1 MTSATHARAMTDGST
16 DVPRYDLTI
25 RVVMWLDAFW
35 SVAFV
40 LAAPVAAAIAIV
52 WTPSEVPEVVVVA
65 TFVSVAGLALC
76 GAITGVLA
84 DRADAARALLPAR
97 RPVAAAA
104 DVHATG
110 PARTALKNRSLTG
123 QS

>member
-1 MTSATHARAMTDGST
+1 MTSAAHAGRMTDRST

-65 TFVSVAGLALC
+65 TFVSAAGLALC
-76 GAITGVLA
+76 GAITGVLLI
-84 DRADAARALLPAR
+84 ARMQRGHYYLPDDLRLPLPAFM
-97 RPVAAAA
+97 RPDLRAP
-104 DVHATG
+104 H
-110 PARTALKNRSLTG
+110 
-123 QS
+123 

>member
-1 MTSATHARAMTDGST
+1 MTDRST

-52 WTPSEVPEVVVVA
+52 WTPSEVPEAVVVA
-65 TFVSVAGLALC
+65 TFVSAAGLALC
-76 GAITGVLA
+76 GAITGVLLIA
-84 DRADAARALLPAR
+84 RMQRGHYYLPDDLRLPLPPFMRPDLGAAR
-97 RPVAAAA
+97 
-104 DVHATG
+104 
-110 PARTALKNRSLTG
+110 
-123 QS
+123 

>member
-1 MTSATHARAMTDGST
+1 MTSAAHAGPMTDRST
-16 DVPRYDLTI
+16 DIPRYDLTI

-65 TFVSVAGLALC
+65 TFVSAAGLALC
-76 GAITGVLA
+76 GAITGVLLI
-84 DRADAARALLPAR
+84 ARMQRGHYYLPEDLRLPLPAFM
-97 RPVAAAA
+97 RPEL
-104 DVHATG
+104 
-110 PARTALKNRSLTG
+110 PAPR
-123 QS
+123 